1 MDCVNS
7 LVDMGEKES
16 VKKVV
21 TSLASIMRMSIKGNT
36 FISVREDISYIEQY
50 VFIQRMRFQNK
61 ILFLIEVQKV
71 CTCIIYLN

>member
-1 MDCVNS
+1 
-7 LVDMGEKES
+7 MGEKES

-61 ILFLIEVQKV
+61 ILFLIEVPESM
-71 CTCIIYLN
+71 YLYYIPKLTIQP